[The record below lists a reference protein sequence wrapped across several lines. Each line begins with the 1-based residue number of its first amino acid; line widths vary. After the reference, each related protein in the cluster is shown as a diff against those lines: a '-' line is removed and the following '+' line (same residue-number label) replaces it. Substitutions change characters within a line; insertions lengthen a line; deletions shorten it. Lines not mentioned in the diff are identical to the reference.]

1 MSLPVPFFAVAEEE
15 PSQSYIDED
24 EGDVINSLFL
34 DGGDSSDSI
43 LNIHTQKAV
52 EEVSAIDERSSSLQ
66 HEIVEDT
73 APMDPLSSHSVQQ
86 HLEITGVAVKEDVA
100 SPPATFLSQLPSV
113 TAIVHEERRG
123 VVGEEEAVGSGE
135 EVVVNE
141 EEKGDVNGEKVV
153 VSGEEVVVNEEE
165 KGDVSGEEVV
175 VSGEEV
181 VVNEEKSDVIGEKGD
196 VIGEKGDVNE
206 EEKGEVNEEEK
217 GEVNEEERRDVME
230 EEKGDVNEEEKHDI
244 MEEEKG
250 DGSEEKHDAIEEKNR
265 DVMEEE
271 KHDATKEEQ
280 EKEDMKKITVEQTNG
295 TSTTITE
302 QKEHPRQEKHPTPT
316 PYKKKPLHK
325 ESKKTIPSMLHK
337 EKTDELLN
345 ETQPSRI
352 GLQERL
358 QSRKNE
364 KRSAIDARLSKL
376 GIFGS
381 VTTSDVWSMR
391 WKS

>member
-123 VVGEEEAVGSGE
+123 VVGEEE
-135 EVVVNE
+135 
-141 EEKGDVNGEKVV
+141 
-153 VSGEEVVVNEEE
+153 
-165 KGDVSGEEVV
+165 VV

-196 VIGEKGDVNE
+196 VSGEEVVVSGEEAVV
-206 EEKGEVNEEEK
+206 EEKGNVN
-217 GEVNEEERRDVME
+217 E

-280 EKEDMKKITVEQTNG
+280 EKEDMKKITIEQTNG

-316 PYKKKPLHK
+316 PCKKKPLHK

>member
-123 VVGEEEAVGSGE
+123 VVGEEE
-135 EVVVNE
+135 
-141 EEKGDVNGEKVV
+141 
-153 VSGEEVVVNEEE
+153 
-165 KGDVSGEEVV
+165 VV

-206 EEKGEVNEEEK
+206 EKSDVIGEKGDVN
-217 GEVNEEERRDVME
+217 E

-316 PYKKKPLHK
+316 PCKKKPLHK

>member
-141 EEKGDVNGEKVV
+141 EEKGDV
-153 VSGEEVVVNEEE
+153 
-165 KGDVSGEEVV
+165 
-175 VSGEEV
+175 SGEEV

-196 VIGEKGDVNE
+196 VNE
-206 EEKGEVNEEEK
+206 EEKGE
-217 GEVNEEERRDVME
+217 
-230 EEKGDVNEEEKHDI
+230 VNEEEKHDI

-280 EKEDMKKITVEQTNG
+280 EKENMKKITVEQTNG

-316 PYKKKPLHK
+316 PCKKKPLHK

>member
-52 EEVSAIDERSSSLQ
+52 EDVSAIDERSSSLQ

-113 TAIVHEERRG
+113 KAVVQEERRG
-123 VVGEEEAVGSGE
+123 VVGEEKDDVSGE

-141 EEKGDVNGEKVV
+141 EEKGDVNGEK
-153 VSGEEVVVNEEE
+153 SDVNEEE
-165 KGDVSGEEVV
+165 KGDVI
-175 VSGEEV
+175 
-181 VVNEEKSDVIGEKGD
+181 EEKNRDVIGEKGD
-196 VIGEKGDVNE
+196 VSGEEAVVEEKGNVNE
-206 EEKGEVNEEEK
+206 EEKH
-217 GEVNEEERRDVME
+217 DIME
-230 EEKGDVNEEEKHDI
+230 EEKGDVNEEKHDI

-316 PYKKKPLHK
+316 PCKKKPLHK

>member
-52 EEVSAIDERSSSLQ
+52 EDVSAIDERSSSLQ

-86 HLEITGVAVKEDVA
+86 HLAITGVAVKEDVA

-113 TAIVHEERRG
+113 TAVVHEERRG
-123 VVGEEEAVGSGE
+123 VVGEE
-135 EVVVNE
+135 
-141 EEKGDVNGEKVV
+141 KDD
-153 VSGEEVVVNEEE
+153 VNEEE
-165 KGDVSGEEVV
+165 KGDVSGEEAVV
-175 VSGEEV
+175 EEKGN
-181 VVNEEKSDVIGEKGD
+181 VNEEEKGD
-196 VIGEKGDVNE
+196 VNGGKGDVNE
-206 EEKGEVNEEEK
+206 EEKH
-217 GEVNEEERRDVME
+217 DIME
-230 EEKGDVNEEEKHDI
+230 EEKRNVNEEKHDI

-302 QKEHPRQEKHPTPT
+302 QKEHPRHEKHPTPT
-316 PYKKKPLHK
+316 PCKKKPSRK

>member
-1 MSLPVPFFAVAEEE
+1 MSLSVPFFAVAEEE

-52 EEVSAIDERSSSLQ
+52 EDVSAIDERSSSLQ

-86 HLEITGVAVKEDVA
+86 HLAITGVAVKEDVA

-113 TAIVHEERRG
+113 TAVVQEERRG
-123 VVGEEEAVGSGE
+123 VVGSGE

-141 EEKGDVNGEKVV
+141 EEKGDVNGE
-153 VSGEEVVVNEEE
+153 EAVVNEEKKGDVNEE

-175 VSGEEV
+175 SGEEAV
-181 VVNEEKSDVIGEKGD
+181 VEEKGNVSEEEKGD
-196 VIGEKGDVNE
+196 VNGGKGNVNE
-206 EEKGEVNEEEK
+206 EEKGDVNGEEK
-217 GEVNEEERRDVME
+217 HDIME
-230 EEKGDVNEEEKHDI
+230 EEKGDVNEEEKHDL

-250 DGSEEKHDAIEEKNR
+250 DGSEEQHDAIEEKNR

-302 QKEHPRQEKHPTPT
+302 HKEHPRQEKHPKPT
-316 PYKKKPLHK
+316 PCKKKPSRK

>member
-1 MSLPVPFFAVAEEE
+1 MSLPVPFFAGAEEE

-141 EEKGDVNGEKVV
+141 EEKGDV
-153 VSGEEVVVNEEE
+153 
-165 KGDVSGEEVV
+165 
-175 VSGEEV
+175 SGEEV

-196 VIGEKGDVNE
+196 VNE
-206 EEKGEVNEEEK
+206 EEKGE
-217 GEVNEEERRDVME
+217 
-230 EEKGDVNEEEKHDI
+230 VNEEEKHDI

-280 EKEDMKKITVEQTNG
+280 EKENMKKITVEQTNG

-316 PYKKKPLHK
+316 PCKKKPLHK

>member
-52 EEVSAIDERSSSLQ
+52 EDVSAIDERSSSLQ

-86 HLEITGVAVKEDVA
+86 HLAITGVAVKEDVA

-113 TAIVHEERRG
+113 TAVVHEERRG

-141 EEKGDVNGEKVV
+141 EEKGDVNGEK
-153 VSGEEVVVNEEE
+153 S
-165 KGDVSGEEVV
+165 DVIGEEVV
-175 VSGEEV
+175 VSGEEAV
-181 VVNEEKSDVIGEKGD
+181 VEEKGNVNEEEKGD
-196 VIGEKGDVNE
+196 VNGGKGDVNE
-206 EEKGEVNEEEK
+206 EEKH
-217 GEVNEEERRDVME
+217 DIME
-230 EEKGDVNEEEKHDI
+230 EEKRNVNEEKHDI

-316 PYKKKPLHK
+316 PCKKKPSRK

>member
-52 EEVSAIDERSSSLQ
+52 EDVSAIDERSSSLQ

-113 TAIVHEERRG
+113 TAVVQEERRG
-123 VVGEEEAVGSGE
+123 VVGEEKDDVSGE

-141 EEKGDVNGEKVV
+141 EEKGDVNGEK
-153 VSGEEVVVNEEE
+153 SDVNEEE
-165 KGDVSGEEVV
+165 KGDVI
-175 VSGEEV
+175 
-181 VVNEEKSDVIGEKGD
+181 EEKNRDVIGEKGD
-196 VIGEKGDVNE
+196 VSGEEAVVEEKGNVNE
-206 EEKGEVNEEEK
+206 EEKH
-217 GEVNEEERRDVME
+217 DIME
-230 EEKGDVNEEEKHDI
+230 EEKGDVNEEKHDI

-316 PYKKKPLHK
+316 PCKKKPLHK
-325 ESKKTIPSMLHK
+325 ENKKTIPSMLHK

>member
-141 EEKGDVNGEKVV
+141 EEKGDV
-153 VSGEEVVVNEEE
+153 
-165 KGDVSGEEVV
+165 SGEEVV

-196 VIGEKGDVNE
+196 VNEEKSDVIGEKGDVNE
-206 EEKGEVNEEEK
+206 EEKGN
-217 GEVNEEERRDVME
+217 
-230 EEKGDVNEEEKHDI
+230 VNEEEKHDI

-316 PYKKKPLHK
+316 PCKKKPLHK

>member
-141 EEKGDVNGEKVV
+141 EKSDVIGEKGD
-153 VSGEEVVVNEEE
+153 
-165 KGDVSGEEVV
+165 

-196 VIGEKGDVNE
+196 VIGE
-206 EEKGEVNEEEK
+206 EVVVS
-217 GEVNEEERRDVME
+217 G
-230 EEKGDVNEEEKHDI
+230 EEKHDI

-316 PYKKKPLHK
+316 PCKKKPLHK

>member
-43 LNIHTQKAV
+43 LNIHTQKAA

-73 APMDPLSSHSVQQ
+73 APMNPLSSHSVQQ
-86 HLEITGVAVKEDVA
+86 HLEITGVTVKEDVA

-113 TAIVHEERRG
+113 TAAVQEERRD
-123 VVGEEEAVGSGE
+123 
-135 EVVVNE
+135 VVVNE
-141 EEKGDVNGEKVV
+141 REDDVMEEKGDVM
-153 VSGEEVVVNEEE
+153 EE
-165 KGDVSGEEVV
+165 KD
-175 VSGEEV
+175 
-181 VVNEEKSDVIGEKGD
+181 
-196 VIGEKGDVNE
+196 
-206 EEKGEVNEEEK
+206 
-217 GEVNEEERRDVME
+217 DVME
-230 EEKGDVNEEEKHDI
+230 EKH
-244 MEEEKG
+244 
-250 DGSEEKHDAIEEKNR
+250 DGSEEKGN
-265 DVMEEE
+265 VMEEE
-271 KHDATKEEQ
+271 KHNAIEEENRNVMEEEKQDATKEKQ
-280 EKEDMKKITVEQTNG
+280 EKEDMKKMTIEQTNA

-302 QKEHPRQEKHPTPT
+302 QEEHPLQEKEPKPTPSE
-316 PYKKKPLHK
+316 KKPLRK
-325 ESKKTIPSMLHK
+325 ENKKTIPSMLHK

>member
-141 EEKGDVNGEKVV
+141 EKSDVI
-153 VSGEEVVVNEEE
+153 GEEVVVNEEE
-165 KGDVSGEEVV
+165 KGDVSGEV
-175 VSGEEV
+175 V

-196 VIGEKGDVNE
+196 VNEEKSDVIGEKGD
-206 EEKGEVNEEEK
+206 VNEEEK

-316 PYKKKPLHK
+316 PCKKKPLHK

>member
-15 PSQSYIDED
+15 PSQSYIDGD

-123 VVGEEEAVGSGE
+123 VVGEEEAV
-135 EVVVNE
+135 
-141 EEKGDVNGEKVV
+141 
-153 VSGEEVVVNEEE
+153 
-165 KGDVSGEEVV
+165 

-196 VIGEKGDVNE
+196 VIGEKGDVIG
-206 EEKGEVNEEEK
+206 EKGDVNEEEK

-316 PYKKKPLHK
+316 PCKKKPLHK

>member
-73 APMDPLSSHSVQQ
+73 ASMNPLSSHSVQQ
-86 HLEITGVAVKEDVA
+86 HLEITGVTMKEDVT

-113 TAIVHEERRG
+113 TAVVHEERRDVIAEEERRDVIEEEG
-123 VVGEEEAVGSGE
+123 DGNGEEA
-135 EVVVNE
+135 
-141 EEKGDVNGEKVV
+141 V
-153 VSGEEVVVNEEE
+153 VSGEEGDGNGEEGVVMEEE
-165 KGDVSGEEVV
+165 KRDVM
-175 VSGEEV
+175 
-181 VVNEEKSDVIGEKGD
+181 
-196 VIGEKGDVNE
+196 E
-206 EEKGEVNEEEK
+206 EEK
-217 GEVNEEERRDVME
+217 RDVME
-230 EEKGDVNEEEKHDI
+230 EEKGDVNEEEKHDM
-244 MEEEKG
+244 MEEKKG

-280 EKEDMKKITVEQTNG
+280 EKEDMKKMTTEPTNG
-295 TSTTITE
+295 TSATISE
-302 QKEHPRQEKHPTPT
+302 QKEHPRQEKHPKSTLIN
-316 PYKKKPLHK
+316 KKPSR
-325 ESKKTIPSMLHK
+325 EEKKTIPSMLHK

-345 ETQPSRI
+345 ETQASRI

>member
-52 EEVSAIDERSSSLQ
+52 EDVSAIDERSSSLQ

-113 TAIVHEERRG
+113 TAVVHEERRG
-123 VVGEEEAVGSGE
+123 VVGSGE

-141 EEKGDVNGEKVV
+141 EKKGDVN
-153 VSGEEVVVNEEE
+153 EE
-165 KGDVSGEEVV
+165 KSYVNGEEVV
-175 VSGEEV
+175 VSGEEAV
-181 VVNEEKSDVIGEKGD
+181 VEEKGNVSEE
-196 VIGEKGDVNE
+196 EKGDVNGG
-206 EEKGEVNEEEK
+206 KGDVN
-217 GEVNEEERRDVME
+217 E

-316 PYKKKPLHK
+316 PCKKKPLHK
-325 ESKKTIPSMLHK
+325 ENKKTIPSMLHK

>member
-43 LNIHTQKAV
+43 LNIHTQKTA
-52 EEVSAIDERSSSLQ
+52 EDVSAIDERSSSLQ

-86 HLEITGVAVKEDVA
+86 HLAITGVAVKEDVA

-113 TAIVHEERRG
+113 TAVVQEERRG
-123 VVGEEEAVGSGE
+123 VVGEEKDDVNGE

-141 EEKGDVNGEKVV
+141 EEKGDVNGE
-153 VSGEEVVVNEEE
+153 
-165 KGDVSGEEVV
+165 
-175 VSGEEV
+175 EV
-181 VVNEEKSDVIGEKGD
+181 VVNEEKKSDVNEE
-196 VIGEKGDVNE
+196 EKGDVNE
-206 EEKGEVNEEEK
+206 EEKGDVNEEEK
-217 GEVNEEERRDVME
+217 HDIME

-316 PYKKKPLHK
+316 PCKKKPSRK

>member
-141 EEKGDVNGEKVV
+141 EKSDVI
-153 VSGEEVVVNEEE
+153 GEEVVVNEEE
-165 KGDVSGEEVV
+165 KGDVSGEV
-175 VSGEEV
+175 V

-196 VIGEKGDVNE
+196 
-206 EEKGEVNEEEK
+206 VNEEEK

-316 PYKKKPLHK
+316 PCKKKPLHK

>member
-73 APMDPLSSHSVQQ
+73 APMVPLSSHSVQQ

-141 EEKGDVNGEKVV
+141 E
-153 VSGEEVVVNEEE
+153 
-165 KGDVSGEEVV
+165 
-175 VSGEEV
+175 
-181 VVNEEKSDVIGEKGD
+181 KSDVIGEKGD
-196 VIGEKGDVNE
+196 VN
-206 EEKGEVNEEEK
+206 
-217 GEVNEEERRDVME
+217 E

-280 EKEDMKKITVEQTNG
+280 EKENMKKITVEQTNG

-316 PYKKKPLHK
+316 PCKKKPLHK

>member
-123 VVGEEEAVGSGE
+123 VVGEEE
-135 EVVVNE
+135 
-141 EEKGDVNGEKVV
+141 
-153 VSGEEVVVNEEE
+153 
-165 KGDVSGEEVV
+165 VV

-206 EEKGEVNEEEK
+206 EKSDVIGEKGDVN
-217 GEVNEEERRDVME
+217 E

-316 PYKKKPLHK
+316 PCKKKPLHK

-364 KRSAIDARLSKL
+364 KRSAIDARLSEL

>member
-52 EEVSAIDERSSSLQ
+52 EDVSAIDERSSSLQ

-86 HLEITGVAVKEDVA
+86 HLAITGVAVKEDVA

-113 TAIVHEERRG
+113 TAVVQEERRG
-123 VVGEEEAVGSGE
+123 VVGEEEAV
-135 EVVVNE
+135 VNE
-141 EEKGDVNGEKVV
+141 EKKGDVN
-153 VSGEEVVVNEEE
+153 
-165 KGDVSGEEVV
+165 GEEVV
-175 VSGEEV
+175 VSGEEAIV
-181 VVNEEKSDVIGEKGD
+181 EEKGNVNEEEKGD
-196 VIGEKGDVNE
+196 VIGEEVVVSGEEKHDIMEEEKHDIMEEEKGDVNE
-206 EEKGEVNEEEK
+206 EEKHDIMEEEK
-217 GEVNEEERRDVME
+217 HDIME
-230 EEKGDVNEEEKHDI
+230 EEKGDVNEEKHDI

-316 PYKKKPLHK
+316 PCKKKPLHK
-325 ESKKTIPSMLHK
+325 ENKKTIPSMLHK

>member
-43 LNIHTQKAV
+43 LNIHTQKTA
-52 EEVSAIDERSSSLQ
+52 EDVSAIDERSSSLQ

-86 HLEITGVAVKEDVA
+86 HLAITGVAVKEDVA

-113 TAIVHEERRG
+113 TAVVQEERRG
-123 VVGEEEAVGSGE
+123 VVGEE
-135 EVVVNE
+135 
-141 EEKGDVNGEKVV
+141 KDDVN
-153 VSGEEVVVNEEE
+153 
-165 KGDVSGEEVV
+165 
-175 VSGEEV
+175 GEEV
-181 VVNEEKSDVIGEKGD
+181 VVNEEKKSDVNEE
-196 VIGEKGDVNE
+196 EKGDVNE
-206 EEKGEVNEEEK
+206 EEKGDVNEEEK
-217 GEVNEEERRDVME
+217 HDIME

-316 PYKKKPLHK
+316 PCKKKPSRK

>member
-141 EEKGDVNGEKVV
+141 EEKGDV
-153 VSGEEVVVNEEE
+153 
-165 KGDVSGEEVV
+165 
-175 VSGEEV
+175 SGEEV

-196 VIGEKGDVNE
+196 VIGEKGD
-206 EEKGEVNEEEK
+206 VNEEEK

-280 EKEDMKKITVEQTNG
+280 DKEDMKKITVEQTNG

-316 PYKKKPLHK
+316 PCKKKPLHK

>member
-123 VVGEEEAVGSGE
+123 VVGEEE
-135 EVVVNE
+135 
-141 EEKGDVNGEKVV
+141 
-153 VSGEEVVVNEEE
+153 
-165 KGDVSGEEVV
+165 VV

-196 VIGEKGDVNE
+196 VSGEEVVVIGEKSDVIGEKGDVNE
-206 EEKGEVNEEEK
+206 EEKGDVIGEK

-230 EEKGDVNEEEKHDI
+230 EEKGDVNEEEKGEVNEEEKHDI

-316 PYKKKPLHK
+316 PCKKKPLHK
-325 ESKKTIPSMLHK
+325 ENKKTIPSMLHK

>member
-141 EEKGDVNGEKVV
+141 EEKGDV
-153 VSGEEVVVNEEE
+153 
-165 KGDVSGEEVV
+165 SGEEVV

-196 VIGEKGDVNE
+196 VNEEKSDVIGEKGDVNE
-206 EEKGEVNEEEK
+206 EEKGNVNEEEK
-217 GEVNEEERRDVME
+217 HDIME

-316 PYKKKPLHK
+316 PCKKKPLHK

>member
-43 LNIHTQKAV
+43 LNIHTQKTA
-52 EEVSAIDERSSSLQ
+52 EDVSAIDERSSSLQ

-113 TAIVHEERRG
+113 TAVVHERRG
-123 VVGEEEAVGSGE
+123 VVGEEEAV
-135 EVVVNE
+135 VNE
-141 EEKGDVNGEKVV
+141 KEKGDVNG
-153 VSGEEVVVNEEE
+153 G
-165 KGDVSGEEVV
+165 
-175 VSGEEV
+175 
-181 VVNEEKSDVIGEKGD
+181 
-196 VIGEKGDVNE
+196 KGDVN
-206 EEKGEVNEEEK
+206 
-217 GEVNEEERRDVME
+217 E

-250 DGSEEKHDAIEEKNR
+250 DVNEEKHDAIEEKNR
-265 DVMEEE
+265 DVMEE

-316 PYKKKPLHK
+316 PCKKKPLHK

>member
-1 MSLPVPFFAVAEEE
+1 
-15 PSQSYIDED
+15 
-24 EGDVINSLFL
+24 
-34 DGGDSSDSI
+34 
-43 LNIHTQKAV
+43 
-52 EEVSAIDERSSSLQ
+52 
-66 HEIVEDT
+66 
-73 APMDPLSSHSVQQ
+73 MDPLSSHSVQQ

-113 TAIVHEERRG
+113 TAVVQEERRG
-123 VVGEEEAVGSGE
+123 IVGEEEAVGSG
-135 EVVVNE
+135 
-141 EEKGDVNGEKVV
+141 
-153 VSGEEVVVNEEE
+153 EE

-181 VVNEEKSDVIGEKGD
+181 VVSGEEAVVEEKGNVNEEEKGD
-196 VIGEKGDVNE
+196 VNGGKGDVNEEEKGDVNE
-206 EEKGEVNEEEK
+206 EEKH
-217 GEVNEEERRDVME
+217 DIME
-230 EEKGDVNEEEKHDI
+230 EEKRDVNEEEKHDI

-316 PYKKKPLHK
+316 PCKKKPLHK
-325 ESKKTIPSMLHK
+325 ENKKTIPSMLHK

>member
-52 EEVSAIDERSSSLQ
+52 EDVSAIDERSSSLQ

-86 HLEITGVAVKEDVA
+86 HLAITGVAVKEDVA

-113 TAIVHEERRG
+113 TAVVHERRG
-123 VVGEEEAVGSGE
+123 VVGEEEAV
-135 EVVVNE
+135 VNE
-141 EEKGDVNGEKVV
+141 KEKGDVNG
-153 VSGEEVVVNEEE
+153 G
-165 KGDVSGEEVV
+165 
-175 VSGEEV
+175 
-181 VVNEEKSDVIGEKGD
+181 
-196 VIGEKGDVNE
+196 KGDVN
-206 EEKGEVNEEEK
+206 
-217 GEVNEEERRDVME
+217 E

-250 DGSEEKHDAIEEKNR
+250 DVNEEKHDAIEEKNR
-265 DVMEEE
+265 DVMEE

-316 PYKKKPLHK
+316 PCKKKPLHK

>member
-123 VVGEEEAVGSGE
+123 VVG
-135 EVVVNE
+135 
-141 EEKGDVNGEKVV
+141 
-153 VSGEEVVVNEEE
+153 
-165 KGDVSGEEVV
+165 
-175 VSGEEV
+175 SGEEV
-181 VVNEEKSDVIGEKGD
+181 VVNEEKKSDVNGEEVVVSGEEAVVEEKGNVSEEEKGD
-196 VIGEKGDVNE
+196 VNGGKGDVNE
-206 EEKGEVNEEEK
+206 EEKH
-217 GEVNEEERRDVME
+217 DIME
-230 EEKGDVNEEEKHDI
+230 EEKRDVNEEEKHDI

-316 PYKKKPLHK
+316 PCKKKPSRK

>member
-52 EEVSAIDERSSSLQ
+52 EDVSAIDERSSSLQ

-86 HLEITGVAVKEDVA
+86 HLAITGVAVKEDVA

-113 TAIVHEERRG
+113 TAVVQEERRG
-123 VVGEEEAVGSGE
+123 VVGEEEAV
-135 EVVVNE
+135 VNE
-141 EEKGDVNGEKVV
+141 EKKGDVN
-153 VSGEEVVVNEEE
+153 
-165 KGDVSGEEVV
+165 GEEVV
-175 VSGEEV
+175 VSGEEAIV
-181 VVNEEKSDVIGEKGD
+181 EEKGNVNEEEKGD
-196 VIGEKGDVNE
+196 VIGEEVVVSGEEKHDIME
-206 EEKGEVNEEEK
+206 EEKHDIMEEEK
-217 GEVNEEERRDVME
+217 HDIME
-230 EEKGDVNEEEKHDI
+230 EEKGDVNEEKHDI

-250 DGSEEKHDAIEEKNR
+250 DGSEEQHDAIEEKNR

-302 QKEHPRQEKHPTPT
+302 QKEHLRQEKHPTPT
-316 PYKKKPLHK
+316 PCKKKPLHK

>member
-1 MSLPVPFFAVAEEE
+1 
-15 PSQSYIDED
+15 
-24 EGDVINSLFL
+24 
-34 DGGDSSDSI
+34 
-43 LNIHTQKAV
+43 
-52 EEVSAIDERSSSLQ
+52 
-66 HEIVEDT
+66 
-73 APMDPLSSHSVQQ
+73 
-86 HLEITGVAVKEDVA
+86 
-100 SPPATFLSQLPSV
+100 
-113 TAIVHEERRG
+113 
-123 VVGEEEAVGSGE
+123 
-135 EVVVNE
+135 
-141 EEKGDVNGEKVV
+141 
-153 VSGEEVVVNEEE
+153 
-165 KGDVSGEEVV
+165 
-175 VSGEEV
+175 
-181 VVNEEKSDVIGEKGD
+181 
-196 VIGEKGDVNE
+196 
-206 EEKGEVNEEEK
+206 
-217 GEVNEEERRDVME
+217 ME

-316 PYKKKPLHK
+316 PCKKKPLHK

>member
-73 APMDPLSSHSVQQ
+73 ASMNPLSSHSVQQ
-86 HLEITGVAVKEDVA
+86 HLAITGVAVKEDVA

-113 TAIVHEERRG
+113 TAVVQEERRG
-123 VVGEEEAVGSGE
+123 VVGSGE

-141 EEKGDVNGEKVV
+141 EEKGDVNGE
-153 VSGEEVVVNEEE
+153 EAVVNEEK
-165 KGDVSGEEVV
+165 KGDVNEEKSYVNGEEVV
-175 VSGEEV
+175 VSGEEAV
-181 VVNEEKSDVIGEKGD
+181 VEEKGNVSEE
-196 VIGEKGDVNE
+196 EKGDVNGG
-206 EEKGEVNEEEK
+206 KGDVN
-217 GEVNEEERRDVME
+217 E

-250 DGSEEKHDAIEEKNR
+250 DGSEEQHDAIEEKNR

-302 QKEHPRQEKHPTPT
+302 HKEHPRQEKHPKPT
-316 PYKKKPLHK
+316 PCKKKPSRK

>member
-123 VVGEEEAVGSGE
+123 VVGEEE
-135 EVVVNE
+135 
-141 EEKGDVNGEKVV
+141 
-153 VSGEEVVVNEEE
+153 
-165 KGDVSGEEVV
+165 VV

-196 VIGEKGDVNE
+196 VN
-206 EEKGEVNEEEK
+206 
-217 GEVNEEERRDVME
+217 E

-316 PYKKKPLHK
+316 PCKKKPLHK

>member
-52 EEVSAIDERSSSLQ
+52 EDVSAIDERSSSLQ

-86 HLEITGVAVKEDVA
+86 HLAITGVAVKEDVA

-113 TAIVHEERRG
+113 TAVVHEERRG
-123 VVGEEEAVGSGE
+123 VVGEEKDDVNEEEKGDVNGE

-141 EEKGDVNGEKVV
+141 EEKGDVN
-153 VSGEEVVVNEEE
+153 EE
-165 KGDVSGEEVV
+165 KSYVNGEEVV
-175 VSGEEV
+175 VSGEEAV
-181 VVNEEKSDVIGEKGD
+181 VEEKGNVSEE
-196 VIGEKGDVNE
+196 EKGDVNGG
-206 EEKGEVNEEEK
+206 KGDVN
-217 GEVNEEERRDVME
+217 E

-244 MEEEKG
+244 MEEEKRNVNEEKHDIMEEEKG
-250 DGSEEKHDAIEEKNR
+250 DGSEEQHDAMEEKNR

-316 PYKKKPLHK
+316 PCKKKPSRK

>member
-15 PSQSYIDED
+15 PSQLYIDED

-52 EEVSAIDERSSSLQ
+52 EDVSAIDERSSSLQ

-113 TAIVHEERRG
+113 TAVVQEERRG
-123 VVGEEEAVGSGE
+123 VVGEEKDDVSGE

-141 EEKGDVNGEKVV
+141 EEKGDVNGEK
-153 VSGEEVVVNEEE
+153 SDVNEEE
-165 KGDVSGEEVV
+165 KGDVI
-175 VSGEEV
+175 
-181 VVNEEKSDVIGEKGD
+181 EEKNRDVIGEKGD
-196 VIGEKGDVNE
+196 VSGEEAVVEEKGNVNE
-206 EEKGEVNEEEK
+206 EEKH
-217 GEVNEEERRDVME
+217 DIME
-230 EEKGDVNEEEKHDI
+230 EEKGDVNEEKHDI

-316 PYKKKPLHK
+316 PCKKKPLHK
-325 ESKKTIPSMLHK
+325 ENKKTIPSMLHK

>member
-123 VVGEEEAVGSGE
+123 VVGEEE
-135 EVVVNE
+135 
-141 EEKGDVNGEKVV
+141 
-153 VSGEEVVVNEEE
+153 
-165 KGDVSGEEVV
+165 VV

-196 VIGEKGDVNE
+196 VN
-206 EEKGEVNEEEK
+206 
-217 GEVNEEERRDVME
+217 E

-316 PYKKKPLHK
+316 PCKKKPLHK

-364 KRSAIDARLSKL
+364 KRSAIDARLSEL

>member
-141 EEKGDVNGEKVV
+141 EEKGDV
-153 VSGEEVVVNEEE
+153 
-165 KGDVSGEEVV
+165 SGEEVV

-206 EEKGEVNEEEK
+206 EEK
-217 GEVNEEERRDVME
+217 
-230 EEKGDVNEEEKHDI
+230 HDI

-265 DVMEEE
+265 DVMEE

-295 TSTTITE
+295 TSTTKTE
-302 QKEHPRQEKHPTPT
+302 QKEHLRQEKHPTPT
-316 PYKKKPLHK
+316 PCKKKPLHK

>member
-52 EEVSAIDERSSSLQ
+52 EDVSAIDERSSSLQ

-86 HLEITGVAVKEDVA
+86 HLAITVVAVKEDVA

-113 TAIVHEERRG
+113 TAVVHEERRG
-123 VVGEEEAVGSGE
+123 VVGEEKDDVNEEETGDVSGE
-135 EVVVNE
+135 EAVVEEKGNVNE
-141 EEKGDVNGEKVV
+141 EEKGDVNG
-153 VSGEEVVVNEEE
+153 G
-165 KGDVSGEEVV
+165 
-175 VSGEEV
+175 
-181 VVNEEKSDVIGEKGD
+181 
-196 VIGEKGDVNE
+196 KGDVNE
-206 EEKGEVNEEEK
+206 EEKH
-217 GEVNEEERRDVME
+217 DIME
-230 EEKGDVNEEEKHDI
+230 EEKRNVNEEKHDI

-302 QKEHPRQEKHPTPT
+302 QKEHPRHEKHPTPT
-316 PYKKKPLHK
+316 PCKKKPSRK

>member
-123 VVGEEEAVGSGE
+123 VVGEEEAV
-135 EVVVNE
+135 
-141 EEKGDVNGEKVV
+141 
-153 VSGEEVVVNEEE
+153 
-165 KGDVSGEEVV
+165 

-181 VVNEEKSDVIGEKGD
+181 VVNEEKSDVIG
-196 VIGEKGDVNE
+196 
-206 EEKGEVNEEEK
+206 
-217 GEVNEEERRDVME
+217 
-230 EEKGDVNEEEKHDI
+230 EKGDVNEEEKHDI

-316 PYKKKPLHK
+316 PCKKKPLHK
-325 ESKKTIPSMLHK
+325 ESKKTIPSTLHK